1 MPTICQHCLDAVWRG
16 CQSMCVLRGQKFHKI
31 SKCLA
36 QNQRRSSHRFL
47 SRGNFS
53 GNWSILEITQHG
65 HPRVPVGADPGPE
78 SLIYILVS
86 GGNGLELVAF
96 SQDSLSFVCLSARPR
111 KSAAS
116 DSKVLKMLHLLSRS
130 QKRLITGRVT
140 GELLLNYWLG
150 MTLPRDYRGSL
161 SRRGSWGTWH
171 VMAGAQDGKWNGMTL
186 HRPVSS
192 SSPNYAFL
200 PFFFGISA
208 SILRGMALFCPSSIW
223 CFYGKS
229 FMCVFHLFYSFLFFS
244 DLLLNLS
251 FFVTSIHVFFLSF
264 LFLRSYLIDG
274 FPSTFHSS

>member
-53 GNWSILEITQHG
+53 GNWSILEITLHG
-65 HPRVPVGADPGPE
+65 RPRVPVGADPGPE

-192 SSPNYAFL
+192 SSPNYVFL
-200 PFFFGISA
+200 PFFSGSPPQFSA
-208 SILRGMALFCPSSIW
+208 AWLCSARAQFDVFMASHL
-223 CFYGKS
+223 
-229 FMCVFHLFYSFLFFS
+229 CVFSIYFIRFCFFFGS
-244 DLLLNLS
+244 TFEFIL
-251 FFVTSIHVFFLSF
+251 FVTSIHVFFLSF